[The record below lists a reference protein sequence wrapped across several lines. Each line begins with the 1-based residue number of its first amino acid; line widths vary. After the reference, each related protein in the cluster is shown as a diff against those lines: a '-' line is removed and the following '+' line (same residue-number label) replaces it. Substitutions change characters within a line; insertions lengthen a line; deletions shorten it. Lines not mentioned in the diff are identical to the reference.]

1 MRSATRERGPVPH
14 DGHSRARRGQD
25 TCTTTRSTG
34 SGDAYAEAV
43 VDLGAIAHNT
53 RLLAARS
60 RGAVMAVVKADGFGH
75 GAVPVART
83 ALANGA
89 SWLGVTSTREALELR
104 AAGLTAPVLSWMQL
118 PDEDFTPAL
127 RAGIDLSVSSYLHLA
142 GVAAW
147 AARTGLTARVHL
159 KVDTGL
165 RRNGAAPRD
174 WAALVRAARAFEL
187 RGTVRVRGIWSHLV
201 DSDGSMGSAPSCTAR
216 QVRDFEEAV
225 AFART
230 AGLRPRLLHL
240 ANSAAALNDSSTHY
254 DLVRA
259 GIGLYGVEPV
269 RGRTFGLRP
278 AMTLRARA
286 VMARPVRA
294 GEGVSYGHEYRAPQD
309 GSLLLVP
316 LGFADG
322 VPRAASGRAAM
333 WAAGARRPVAGRI
346 AMDQCV
352 LDAGSAEVGIGEPVV
367 VFGPGDHGEPTVG
380 DWARWAGTN
389 AHELLTGIGPRV
401 PRRHLPAVHPG
412 TTHQL
417 DSSEENRH
425 G

>member
-1 MRSATRERGPVPH
+1 MQLPG
-14 DGHSRARRGQD
+14 DGA
-25 TCTTTRSTG
+25 
-34 SGDAYAEAV
+34 AYAEAV

-60 RGAVMAVVKADGFGH
+60 RGALLAVVKADGFGH

-89 SWLGVTSTREALELR
+89 SWLGVTSTREALALR
-104 AAGLTAPVLSWMQL
+104 AAGIIAPVLSWMQL

-142 GVAAW
+142 GISACAER
-147 AARTGLTARVHL
+147 AGRTARVHL

-165 RRNGAAPRD
+165 RRNGAAPAD

-187 RGTVRVRGIWSHLV
+187 RGTVTVRGVWSHLV
-201 DSDGSMGSAPSCTAR
+201 DADGSMGSAPSCTAR
-216 QVRDFEEAV
+216 QVRDFEDAV
-225 AFART
+225 ACARA

-240 ANSAAALNDSSTHY
+240 ANSAAALSDPSTHY

-259 GIGLYGVEPV
+259 GLGLYGVEPV
-269 RGRTFGLRP
+269 AGRDFGLRP

-286 VMARPVRA
+286 VMARPVTA
-294 GEGVSYGHEYRAPQD
+294 GEGVSYGHEYHAPRD
-309 GSLLLVP
+309 GTLLLVP

-333 WAAGARRPVAGRI
+333 WAAGARHPVAGRI

-352 LDAGSAEVGIGEPVV
+352 LDTGPAAVGIGEQVL
-367 VFGPGDHGEPTVG
+367 VFGPGDQGEPTVG

-401 PRRHLPAVHPG
+401 PRRYLPAVRADRRTD
-412 TTHQL
+412 TTETT
-417 DSSEENRH
+417 DITNSTDTTDTTDITEERH